1 MDKLISK
8 NRRSR
13 FEICLEIIELC
24 QTPGIPV
31 TPLGL
36 ASRCTYATL
45 KEILS
50 SLLTGELLKIETRPI
65 SYSGGKRKTNYY
77 VRTVEGDKVLTKFN
91 EIEKRISMSG
101 SPS

>member
-1 MDKLISK
+1 MTSK

-24 QTPGIPV
+24 QHPGIPV

-36 ASRCTYATL
+36 IARCTHAPL

-50 SLLTGELLKIETRPI
+50 SLLTGELLRIETRPI
-65 SYSGGKRKTNYY
+65 GYTGHKRKTDYY
-77 VRTVEGDKVLTKFN
+77 VRTAEGDKVLTKFN
-91 EIEKRISMSG
+91 EIEKQISMSG
-101 SPS
+101 APSG